1 MDQSR
6 DDQLKRVRAQTN
18 VGLGDLRQF
27 EQHTLVPIVRFQST
41 LIYSQVKNALVA
53 KYKAFNAFN
62 QAEQK
67 RIVKLILSQELILK
81 QSLVHTVTSL
91 FTMEEFKFFQKHEL
105 ELKRRIV
112 KMIEERLLRNLEK
125 LL

>member
-6 DDQLKRVRAQTN
+6 DDKFKRVRAKTN
-18 VGLGDLRQF
+18 ASLGDLRQF
-27 EQHTLVPIVRFQST
+27 EQHTLVPIVRFQIT
-41 LIYSQVKNALVA
+41 LIYSQVKNVLVA
-53 KYKAFNAFN
+53 KHKAFNAFN

-67 RIVKLILSQELILK
+67 RIVKLILSQELTLK
-81 QSLVHTVTSL
+81 QSLVHAVTSL

>member
-1 MDQSR
+1 MDQSI
-6 DDQLKRVRAQTN
+6 DDQLKKVGRQTN
-18 VGLGDLRQF
+18 VGVGDLRQF
-27 EQHTLVPIVRFQST
+27 EQHTLVPIIRFQST
-41 LIYSQVKNALVA
+41 LIYSQVKNVLLA
-53 KYKAFNAFN
+53 KHKAFNAFN
-62 QAEQK
+62 QAEEK
-67 RIVKLILSQELILK
+67 RIVKLLLSQELTLK

-105 ELKRRIV
+105 ELKRQIV